1 MIKKQLSIWV
11 GFAGLTG
18 MLSAQ
23 TVTLTPLQNN
33 FYSTGV
39 DNLNIPVPVTGQTDL
54 HYTISAS
61 FLAPTA
67 SGAYIANPAGLTPIA
82 LAPAAPYVVNPHAG
96 NYIPL
101 SSHWLDPGAVTALN
115 LFRPS
120 ANYSSRAVFNYELP
134 LTNIPAGQQVTLT
147 AKVASDDQV
156 IIAVAGNSPTFSNH
170 YSAGVAQPQ
179 NYLFAA
185 SATLTFVSGTSN
197 EIIFQV
203 ANTGSFTTG
212 LDVDFLT
219 GSYTALS
226 TSTGIVIGPPPSG
239 LDPNQTA
246 ILNQINFNNAV
257 GGTNACFARLT
268 GALIGT
274 GDLGGALDQL
284 SPERLDILKSIA
296 FNNASFM
303 TQNLDDYLAHRR
315 SDTGVFS
322 PASPGIDTSGLT
334 VRDASV
340 VLGLSPIYSRLLAW
354 NPAPMRYGLVSDS
367 PAFIGPVTP
376 LSSTLPALNFFF
388 RGNVTLGQNYSGL
401 DTDHTDYTTSSFQAG
416 GDYRITDH
424 LLLGFFFSYDHSD
437 TALDNRGSSATV
449 DSYSPSLYASY
460 ANHGWYANGLASY
473 SRNGYTEQRQIA
485 IGSFQEVANGSPSG
499 DQETVNAD
507 GGYDFHHQG
516 WTYGPT
522 VGFQYV
528 HWSMDSFSESGGCS
542 TDLAV
547 NEQSADSFRSRI
559 GAHVSY
565 AVTDAGVTYTPFL
578 TASWQHEFLDDSR
591 GIDAAF
597 AEVNPITFTVNTNN
611 PSRDSCLLGTGLNV
625 DLNQQFT
632 LFFGY
637 DVQVGQNA
645 YFGQQAQAGL
655 KVAF

>member
-1 MIKKQLSIWV
+1 MKRHLSLLV

-18 MLSAQ
+18 ILSAQ

-39 DNLNIPVPVTGQTDL
+39 DNLNIPVPITGQTDL

-61 FLAPTA
+61 FLAPTS
-67 SGAYIANPAGLTPIA
+67 SGAYIANPAGLTTIA

-96 NYIPL
+96 NYVPL
-101 SSHWLDPGAVTALN
+101 SSHWLDPGAVTGPT
-115 LFRPS
+115 FRPT
-120 ANYSSRAVFNYELP
+120 ANYSNQAVFNYELP
-134 LTNIPAGQQVTLT
+134 LTHIPAGQQVTLT
-147 AKVASDDQV
+147 ATVASDDQV

-170 YSAGVAQPQ
+170 HSAGVAQPQ
-179 NYLFAA
+179 NYKFPA

-197 EIIFQV
+197 EIVFQV
-203 ANTGSFTTG
+203 ANTGAFTTG

-219 GSYTALS
+219 GSYTPLT

-274 GDLGGALDQL
+274 EDLGGALDQL

-303 TQNLDDYLAHRR
+303 TENLDDYLEHRR
-315 SDTGVFS
+315 SNPGTFS
-322 PASPGIDTSGLT
+322 PPSPGVDTSGLT

-340 VLGLSPIYSRLLAW
+340 AAGLSPIYSRLLAW
-354 NPAPMRYGLVSDS
+354 NPAPTARGFLSDS
-367 PAFIGPVTP
+367 PAALGPVMP
-376 LSSTLPALNFFF
+376 LSSVLPAVNIFF
-388 RGNVTLGQNYSGL
+388 RGDVTLGQNYSGL
-401 DTDHTDYTTSSFQAG
+401 DVDHTDYTTSSFQAG

-424 LLLGFFFSYDHSD
+424 FLLGSFFSYDHSD
-437 TALDNRGSSATV
+437 TALDNQGSSATV

-460 ANHGWYANGLASY
+460 ADKGWYANGLASY
-473 SRNGYTEQRQIA
+473 SRNAYTEQREIE
-485 IGSFQEVANGSPSG
+485 IGSFRETANGAPTG

-507 GGYDFHHQG
+507 GGYDIYRRG

-528 HWSMDSFSESGGCS
+528 HWSMDSFTESGGCS

-565 AVTDAGVTYTPFL
+565 AVTHAGVTYTPYL

-597 AEVNPITFTVNTNN
+597 AEVNPVTFTVNTNN
-611 PSRDSCLLGTGLNV
+611 PSRDSCLAATGLNV
-625 DLNQQFT
+625 DFNQQFT
-632 LFFGY
+632 LFVGY